1 MKKYLARKIYLEKRR
16 SLEIELFNRLEK
28 ETITNCIQLI
38 KKLNP
43 KVVHC
48 YLPINNKQEI
58 DTKLIFQYCW
68 ENNIETVIP
77 ISDFKNNT
85 MASAS
90 YDNSTQL
97 FKNKHEIPEPK
108 KPIITNNEEIELVIT
123 PLIAFD
129 KKGHRV
135 GFGKGFYDRFFST
148 CNIKTRKVG
157 LSLFEPI
164 NDIEDTSE
172 HDISLNYVV
181 NPKKIFTF

>member
-1 MKKYLARKIYLEKRR
+1 MKKNLARKIYLEKRR
-16 SLEIELFNRLEK
+16 SLEKGLFNKLEK
-28 ETITNCIQLI
+28 KTVFSCIQLI
-38 KKLNP
+38 EKLNP

-68 ENNIETVIP
+68 GNNIETVVP

-85 MASAS
+85 MMSVF
-90 YDNSTQL
+90 YDSNTKL
-97 FKNKHEIPEPK
+97 FKNKYGILEPE
-108 KPIITNNEEIELVIT
+108 KPLITDSKEIELIIT

-135 GFGKGFYDRFFST
+135 GFGRGFYDRFFST
-148 CNIKTRKVG
+148 CKIDTKKVG

-164 NDIEDTSE
+164 DEIEDTNQ
-172 HDISLNYVV
+172 HDILLNYVV
-181 NPKKIFTF
+181 NPRKVFTL